1 MKKGTK
7 VLLNLILAGIVSA
20 ISYIGFKKGVEA
32 VGKKMKEEED
42 KIS

>member
-7 VLLNLILAGIVSA
+7 IVLNLILTGIVSV

-32 VGKKMKEEED
+32 LDEKMKEE
-42 KIS
+42 K